1 MLEAILASMIAS
13 FLYDNAEF
21 LHVKYQQEEAGYQWI
36 YQPKQRDPN
45 NAAIPIINPVDNS
58 QSVIWILEEPK

>member
-21 LHVKYQQEEAGYQWI
+21 LHIKQQQEQAGYTWI
-36 YQPKQRDPN
+36 YQPKERDPD
-45 NAAIPIINPVDNS
+45 NAAIPLINPVDGS
-58 QSVIWILEEPK
+58 QSVLWILKK